1 MALLILKVK
10 VIVDQEGQ
18 STLRALHAVV
28 YQNIV
33 GIAVRRCRGHNM
45 DEEQYN
51 YAHECSEVFYHKKGH
66 DKILVSTS
74 LVPRPPHSFCR
85 EPGNEARLVLS
96 LKRMCNQNK
105 SQIIL
110 C

>member
-51 YAHECSEVFYHKKGH
+51 YAHECSEVFTTRKVMIKYW
-66 DKILVSTS
+66 
-74 LVPRPPHSFCR
+74 
-85 EPGNEARLVLS
+85 LVLASFPGLRTAFVAS
-96 LKRMCNQNK
+96 LGTR
-105 SQIIL
+105 L
-110 C
+110 G